1 MRLRFMVMPLVSC
14 RYAASRSSVQAA
26 KGRPSVRGAVS
37 AVAITV
43 ATCSAV

>member
-1 MRLRFMVMPLVSC
+1 MRLRFMAMSLCSC

-26 KGRPSVRGAVS
+26 KGKPNERGAVS

-43 ATCSAV
+43 ATCSAG